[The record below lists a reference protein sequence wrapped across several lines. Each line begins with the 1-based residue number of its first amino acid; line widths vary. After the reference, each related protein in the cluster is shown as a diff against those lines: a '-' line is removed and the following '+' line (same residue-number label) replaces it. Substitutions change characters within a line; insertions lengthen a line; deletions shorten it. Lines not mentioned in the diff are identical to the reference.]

1 MYINGFQNFH
11 LPQQCLDG
19 FFLFLKILLCC
30 SVFEPLNNNIY
41 NNNEYSNI
49 KLIFKFLC
57 LYEFEDV
64 PYLCIEVIHHN
75 SVYDFCPLFL
85 LHYSYN

>member
-1 MYINGFQNFH
+1 MANYH
-11 LPQQCLDG
+11 D
-19 FFLFLKILLCC
+19 LFNRLFTYSMK
-30 SVFEPLNNNIY
+30 VFEPLNNNIY